1 MRCETCGKEI
11 DNMWGF
17 CPYCGSFAG
26 DIEESF
32 TNIARM
38 FGGKAVVRQEGDS
51 FIVVLEMHGVRQ
63 AFKITP
69 LDIEEAFPL
78 DMESQKDYTEPPEP
92 ELERVF
98 EKTEE
103 PTTQTNHIKDNVYI
117 KVDLEDVA
125 EEDITI
131 NSLEDSIEIRA
142 YKGKTR
148 YFKLIP
154 IPPGYHIVSKEF
166 LPGEVFIVLKKE

>member
-32 TNIARM
+32 ANIARM
-38 FGGKAVVRQEGDS
+38 FGGKAVVKQEGDS
-51 FIVVLEMHGVRQ
+51 FIVVLEIHGVKQ

-69 LDIEEAFPL
+69 LDVNDVLSDTFL
-78 DMESQKDYTEPPEP
+78 DSFEYTEPPPSEP
-92 ELERVF
+92 LRAV

-103 PTTQTNHIKDNVYI
+103 PTTTINHLEDTVYI
-117 KVDLEDVA
+117 KVDLADVA
-125 EEDITI
+125 EEDIDI
-131 NSLEDSIEIRA
+131 NNLEDSIEIRA

-154 IPPGYHIVSKEF
+154 VPLGYHIVSKEF
-166 LPGEVFIVLKKE
+166 SPGEVFIVLKKG

>member
-63 AFKITP
+63 AFRITP

-78 DMESQKDYTEPPEP
+78 DIESQKEVPPPEP
-92 ELERVF
+92 ERVF
-98 EKTEE
+98 ERTEE
-103 PTTQTNHIKDNVYI
+103 PPTQTNHRDGNIYI

-142 YKGKTR
+142 YKGETR

-154 IPPGYHIVSKEF
+154 IPPGYHIVSTEF